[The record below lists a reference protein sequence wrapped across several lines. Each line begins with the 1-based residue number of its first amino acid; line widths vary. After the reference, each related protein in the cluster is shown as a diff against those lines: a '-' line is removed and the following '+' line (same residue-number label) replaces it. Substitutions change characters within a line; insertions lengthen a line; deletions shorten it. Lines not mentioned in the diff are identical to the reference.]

1 MPLEVGSI
9 DRRTLLIFWRAAV
22 ALILILRF
30 GVYGGGPQTAVAPT
44 DSIPMAEKRL
54 ARLRQLAATVPGKQE
69 LVAHAKTEVADREQG
84 MLKADTEAQA
94 QAQLAELIQATAK
107 SNGIDAR
114 GSQGVSG
121 QPISDDYVEID
132 ATVAFT
138 CGIEQLVNLL
148 AALANQPQILATNE
162 ISVVGGNDKKKNIH
176 VRLTVS
182 GIVPRKLIPK
192 TQRGVP
198 GL

>member
-9 DRRTLLIFWRAAV
+9 NRPTLIFLAAGV

-30 GVYGGGPQTAVAPT
+30 GVYGGGAASVVAAN

-54 ARLRQLAATVPGKQE
+54 ARLRELAATVPGKE
-69 LVAHAKTEVADREQG
+69 DLVARAKAELSDREKG
-84 MLKADTEAQA
+84 VLNADTQSQA
-94 QAQLAELIQATAK
+94 QAQLLEITQTIAK

-114 GSQGVSG
+114 GMQGVTG
-121 QPISDDYVEID
+121 QAIGEDYGEIGT
-132 ATVAFT
+132 TVAFT
-138 CGIEQLVNLL
+138 SGIEQLVNLL
-148 AALANQPQILATNE
+148 AALANEPQILATNE
-162 ISVVGGNDKKKNIH
+162 ISVVGGSDKKKNVQ

-182 GIVPRKLIPK
+182 AIVPRKLIPK
-192 TQRGVP
+192 RGAA

>member
-1 MPLEVGSI
+1 MPLEVGKL
-9 DRRTLLIFWRAAV
+9 DRRMAFILAGAV

-30 GVYGGGPQTAVAPT
+30 GVYGGGGASVVAPN

-54 ARLRQLAATVPGKQE
+54 ARLRQLAATVPGKDD
-69 LVAHAKTEVADREQG
+69 LVAHAKAELNDREKGILQ
-84 MLKADTEAQA
+84 ADTEAQA
-94 QAQLAELIQATAK
+94 QSQLLEMMQSIAK

-114 GSQGVSG
+114 GSQGATG
-121 QPISDDYVEID
+121 QAIGDDYGEIGQ
-132 ATVAFT
+132 TVAFT

-148 AALANQPQILATNE
+148 AALANEPQILATNE
-162 ISVVGGNDKKKNIH
+162 IVVAGGNDKKKNVQ

-182 GIVPRKLIPK
+182 AIVPRKLIPK
-192 TQRGVP
+192 RGAA

>member
-9 DRRTLLIFWRAAV
+9 DRRTVIVLAAGL

-30 GVYGGGPQTAVAPT
+30 TVYGGGGVSVVAAN

-54 ARLRQLAATVPGKQE
+54 ARLRVLAATVPGKE
-69 LVAHAKTEVADREQG
+69 DLVAHAKAELSNREQG
-84 MLKADTEAQA
+84 ILQADTEAQA
-94 QAQLAELIQATAK
+94 QAELLEMAQRVAK

-114 GSQGVSG
+114 GNQGFTG
-121 QPISDDYVEID
+121 QAIGADYGEIGTTVE
-132 ATVAFT
+132 FN

-148 AALANQPQILATNE
+148 AALASQPQILATSDVNV
-162 ISVVGGNDKKKNIH
+162 SGGNDKKKNIH

-182 GIVPRKLIPK
+182 ALVPRRLIPK
-192 TQRGVP
+192 RGAS